1 MTGLAATPAPNGLAE
16 LRRLLSA
23 DFARVL
29 RQTTGG
35 KPTSRLRRLMHLTL
49 PAMQVAIFHRTAHWL
64 HGRGWRRCAAL
75 MSDLSLRL
83 TGASLHPGS
92 PIGPGLFVPHPA
104 RVVFCGSAGVDLI
117 LLPGTL
123 VGPRDWVFPGQ
134 PFPKD
139 APRLGDGAVV
149 GAHAAVQG
157 AVTVG
162 AGATIGIGVCTLR
175 DVPAGTV
182 TMLAQRQIRT
192 LEAGIFDAR
201 ISAPDERGGGIHAP
215 LPPPSAGEGGRM
227 SFLERAFCR
236 VADHP

>member
-1 MTGLAATPAPNGLAE
+1 MSGPMTDHLTLSG
-16 LRRLLSA
+16 LRRLLAA

-49 PAMQVAIFHRTAHWL
+49 PAMQLAILHRTAHLL

-75 MSDLSLRL
+75 VADLSLRL

-92 PIGPGLFVPHPA
+92 RLGPGLFVPHPA
-104 RVVFCGSAGVDLI
+104 RVAFCGTGGADLT

-123 VGPRDWVFPGQ
+123 VGPRDWILPSQ
-134 PFPKD
+134 PFPAD
-139 APRLGDGAVV
+139 GPRLGDGAVV

-157 AVTVG
+157 AVTIG
-162 AGATIGIGVCTLR
+162 AGATVGIGVCSLR

-182 TMLAQRQIRT
+182 TMVVQRQLR
-192 LEAGIFDAR
+192 
-201 ISAPDERGGGIHAP
+201 S
-215 LPPPSAGEGGRM
+215 GGRG
-227 SFLERAFCR
+227 SEVGHGR
-236 VADHP
+236 